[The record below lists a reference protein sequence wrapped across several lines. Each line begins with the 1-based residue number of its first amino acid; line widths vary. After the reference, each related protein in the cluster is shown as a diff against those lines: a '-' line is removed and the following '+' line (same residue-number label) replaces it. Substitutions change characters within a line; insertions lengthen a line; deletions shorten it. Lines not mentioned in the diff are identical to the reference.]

1 MPNSFLGSVVQKLE
15 AQKINWANVC
25 FVLPNRRARL
35 FLQQELTQKLRGPL
49 ILPEMI
55 SIDDFVASISTLQ
68 PATELQQQQALYQS
82 YCATQNTKKADSFET
97 FLGWSS
103 PLMKDLNTMDQY
115 LLERKPFFSYLN
127 SLHKIRTWGEN
138 QDKIIQNYTA
148 FWELLPRMY
157 QDFISRLEQTGHAT
171 PGLCYRLATLHL
183 ESYLQHKNATRFIF
197 CGFNA
202 LSPSEALIVQELLSQ
217 QRAQIFWDIDK
228 QMLENEYHQ
237 AGAFIRTY
245 LKNWK
250 AYANTPFNQAHHVF
264 ESAKNVHV
272 IEVQQQVG
280 QAKQLGALLAEMP
293 ANQDWSKTAVV
304 LADESLLLP
313 LLYALPDRIDQ
324 LNITMGYP
332 LEQHPMAMFVTA
344 FMKMVVRKTSKG
356 FYYKDVET
364 LLSLTETQVLF
375 TSHDNTFCTALL
387 NEAKKEH
394 RSYLS
399 PAFIRKMAPESAL
412 ELVRQLFRETPT
424 PEQWIMDVLEILPAF
439 YNVEQKQALAAVYR
453 VAAEKFLTL
462 FHQIKEVL
470 VSLDE
475 EISFTLLRSL
485 YMQLSA
491 GQKLNF
497 VGAPLEGLQILG
509 VLETRTIDFD
519 HVLIAGVNEGVLP
532 SQSGQSSWIPYD
544 VKKEFGLPTQE
555 DQDAIFTYH
564 FYRLM
569 YRAKEVYLLYNGTTD
584 GIQVGERSRFIR
596 QWAHERPALHQWQ
609 EYIQDAVF
617 ISPVSQTKSIPK
629 TPSTLEKMYALAE
642 YGFSPSA
649 LNLFVKDGYA
659 FYKRYLLGLKDED
672 ELEESFSYRT
682 YGTLVH
688 NCLEALY
695 SPYVGKTLKESDAV
709 DMINNI
715 DAVASKVVR
724 EISPHDISGKNVL
737 AFAAIKRN
745 IENMI
750 AFEKQEIANGNIITL
765 LALEQKLETS
775 LTISGIKE
783 TIKIKGTVDRVDSY
797 NGKIRVLDYKTG
809 TVGKLGISDWSLLT
823 TDPDLGQARQLL
835 LYAMLWNDNH
845 SNQTANQAG
854 IVSMK
859 SYSKGVKY
867 VGDQVSPRK
876 IRADLTEENMEQAA
890 AVFVQIIQKL
900 FDLETPFSEPEA

>member
-1 MPNSFLGSVVQKLE
+1 MPKSFLGSVVQKLE
-15 AQKINWANVC
+15 AQNINWANVC

-35 FLQQELTQKLRGPL
+35 FLKRELTQSLKGPL

-82 YCATQNTKKADSFET
+82 YCATQGSKKADSFEV

-115 LLERKPFFSYLN
+115 LLEREPFFSYLN
-127 SLHKIRTWGEN
+127 SLHKIRVWGEN

-157 QDFISRLEQTGHAT
+157 LDFISRLEQTGYAT

-183 ESYLQHKNATRFIF
+183 ESYLQHKNATIFVF

-217 QRAQIFWDIDK
+217 ERAQIFWDIDK
-228 QMLENEYHQ
+228 RMLENEYHQ

-250 AYANTPFNQAHHVF
+250 AYAPTPFNQAHHVF
-264 ESAKNVHV
+264 ESPKNVHV
-272 IEVQQQVG
+272 VEVQQQVG
-280 QAKQLGALLAEMP
+280 QAKQLGSLLAKMP
-293 ANQDWSKTAVV
+293 TNQDWSKTAVV

-313 LLYALPDRIDQ
+313 FLYALPETIDK

-344 FMKMVVRKTSKG
+344 FMKMVIRKTPKG

-364 LLSLTETQVLF
+364 LLSLSETQVLF
-375 TSHDNTFCTALL
+375 SSHDNTFCTALL
-387 NEAKKEH
+387 NEAKNEH
-394 RSYLS
+394 RSFLS
-399 PAFIRKMAPESAL
+399 PAFISKMAPESAF
-412 ELVRQLFRETPT
+412 ELVSQLFCETPT
-424 PEQWIMDVLEILPAF
+424 PEQWIKDVLDILPTF
-439 YNVEQKQALAAVYR
+439 YNVQQNQAITEVYR
-453 VAAEKFLTL
+453 VAVEKFLTL

-470 VSLDE
+470 VALE
-475 EISFTLLRSL
+475 GEITFTLLRSL
-485 YMQLSA
+485 YVQLST

-596 QWAHERPALHQWQ
+596 QWAHERPPLHRWQ

-617 ISPVSQTKSIPK
+617 IPPVNQPKAIPK
-629 TPSTLEKMYALAE
+629 TASTLKKLYALAKN
-642 YGFSPSA
+642 GLSPSA
-649 LNLFVKDGYA
+649 LNLFINDGYA
-659 FYKRYLLGLKDED
+659 FYKRYILGLKDED

-695 SPYVGKTLKESDAV
+695 SPYVGKILKESDAI
-709 DMINNI
+709 DMIKNI
-715 DAVASKVVR
+715 DAVANKVVM
-724 EISPHDISGKNVL
+724 EISPHDISGKNLL

-745 IENMI
+745 IKNMI
-750 AFEKQEIANGNIITL
+750 TSEKQEIANGNTITL

-775 LTISGIKE
+775 FTISGIKFP
-783 TIKIKGTVDRVDSY
+783 IKIKGTVDRVDSY

-809 TVGKLGISDWSLLT
+809 TVGKLGITDWSLLT

-835 LYAMLWNDNH
+835 LYAMLWNDKH
-845 SNQTANQAG
+845 PKQKANQAG
-854 IVSMK
+854 IISLK
-859 SYSKGVKY
+859 EHDKGIRH
-867 VGDQVSPRK
+867 VGDKVSPRK
-876 IRADLTEENMEQAA
+876 IREDLTEENMKQAA
-890 AVFVQIIQKL
+890 IVLVEIIQHL
-900 FDLETPFSEPEA
+900 FSPKRPFSEPNI

>member
-15 AQKINWANVC
+15 AQKIHWANVC

-35 FLQQELTQKLRGPL
+35 FLQQELIQTLKGPL

-68 PATELQQQQALYQS
+68 PATELQQQQALYQI
-82 YCATQNTKKADSFET
+82 YCATQNSKKADSFET

-138 QDKIIQNYTA
+138 QDKMVQNYTA
-148 FWELLPRMY
+148 FWELLPRLY

-183 ESYLQHKNATRFIF
+183 ESYLQHKNATTFIF

-202 LSPSEALIVQELLSQ
+202 LSPSEALIIQELLSQ
-217 QRAQIFWDIDK
+217 ERAQIFWDIDK

-237 AGAFIRTY
+237 AGAFIRMY
-245 LKNWK
+245 VKNWK
-250 AYANTPFNQAHHVF
+250 AYRNTPFSQAHHVF

-280 QAKQLGALLAEMP
+280 QAKQLGALLAKMP

-344 FMKMVVRKTSKG
+344 FMKMVIRKTPKG

-412 ELVRQLFRETPT
+412 ELVTQLFRETPT
-424 PEQWIMDVLEILPAF
+424 PEQWIMDVLEILPTF
-439 YNVEQKQALAAVYR
+439 YNVEQKQGLAAVYR

-470 VSLDE
+470 VSLEE
-475 EISFTLLRSL
+475 EITFTLLRSL
-485 YMQLSA
+485 YVQLST

-519 HVLIAGVNEGVLP
+519 HVLVAGVN
-532 SQSGQSSWIPYD
+532 
-544 VKKEFGLPTQE
+544 
-555 DQDAIFTYH
+555 
-564 FYRLM
+564 
-569 YRAKEVYLLYNGTTD
+569 
-584 GIQVGERSRFIR
+584 
-596 QWAHERPALHQWQ
+596 
-609 EYIQDAVF
+609 
-617 ISPVSQTKSIPK
+617 
-629 TPSTLEKMYALAE
+629 
-642 YGFSPSA
+642 
-649 LNLFVKDGYA
+649 
-659 FYKRYLLGLKDED
+659 
-672 ELEESFSYRT
+672 
-682 YGTLVH
+682 
-688 NCLEALY
+688 
-695 SPYVGKTLKESDAV
+695 
-709 DMINNI
+709 
-715 DAVASKVVR
+715 
-724 EISPHDISGKNVL
+724 
-737 AFAAIKRN
+737 
-745 IENMI
+745 
-750 AFEKQEIANGNIITL
+750 
-765 LALEQKLETS
+765 
-775 LTISGIKE
+775 
-783 TIKIKGTVDRVDSY
+783 
-797 NGKIRVLDYKTG
+797 
-809 TVGKLGISDWSLLT
+809 
-823 TDPDLGQARQLL
+823 
-835 LYAMLWNDNH
+835 
-845 SNQTANQAG
+845 
-854 IVSMK
+854 
-859 SYSKGVKY
+859 
-867 VGDQVSPRK
+867 
-876 IRADLTEENMEQAA
+876 
-890 AVFVQIIQKL
+890 
-900 FDLETPFSEPEA
+900 